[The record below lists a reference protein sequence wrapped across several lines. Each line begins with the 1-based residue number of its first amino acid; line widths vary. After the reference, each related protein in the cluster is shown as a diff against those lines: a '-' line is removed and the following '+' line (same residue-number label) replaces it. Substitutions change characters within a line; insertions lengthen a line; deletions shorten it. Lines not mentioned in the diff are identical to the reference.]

1 MASTFNDVRSA
12 IEGRVATEMAL
23 SPSYQVSY
31 QNVPFTAPNDAPW
44 ISTAIRF
51 GDNAYATLMAPAAGK
66 NRQVG
71 TVVIDVYT
79 QVGIGAGSN
88 FTIAE
93 RLKDLFDRQTVSG
106 IIFDGAS
113 GPAQVLPSSPQ
124 GHYQTQITIT
134 FEAYL
139 E

>member
-12 IEGRVATEMAL
+12 IEGRIATEMAV

-31 QNVPFTAPNDAPW
+31 QNVPFTVPDDSPW
-44 ISTAIRF
+44 VRTAIRF

-71 TVVIDVYT
+71 TVVIEVFT
-79 QVGIGAGSN
+79 QVGVGTGSN
-88 FTIAE
+88 FVIAE
-93 RLKDLFDRQTVSG
+93 RLKGLFDRQTVSG
-106 IIFDGAS
+106 IIFDAAS
-113 GPAQVLPSSPQ
+113 GPAQVLPSSPE

-134 FEAYL
+134 FEANQ

>member
-31 QNVPFTAPNDAPW
+31 QNVPFTAPNGAPW
-44 ISTAIRF
+44 IRTAIRF

-71 TVVIDVYT
+71 TVVVDVFT
-79 QVGIGAGSN
+79 QTGVGAGSN

-93 RLKDLFDRQTVSG
+93 RLKDLFDRQIVNG
-106 IIFDGAS
+106 IIFDAAS
-113 GPAQVLPSSPQ
+113 GPAQILPSSPE